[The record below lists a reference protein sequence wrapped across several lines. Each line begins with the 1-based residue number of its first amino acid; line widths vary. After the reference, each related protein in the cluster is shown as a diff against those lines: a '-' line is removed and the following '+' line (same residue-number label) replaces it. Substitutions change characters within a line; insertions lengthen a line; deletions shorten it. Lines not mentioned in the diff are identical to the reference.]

1 MHPPSTTTQK
11 RITCRKKTLY
21 IYVGSFKLWN
31 CCGILQLK
39 KTLIPKTLELI
50 HEQNASGC
58 CCTVLLN
65 GRGKKKNHQN
75 LGLQVL
81 PGEENGQSCSDNGDG
96 NSSSDQ
102 VVSAFCR
109 HISEST
115 HNSSRSPHPSHL
127 LLHYH
132 PQALSLYWSTCCCCC
147 CCPLSKLMM
156 VRRRTLGH
164 HQWGHM
170 HHCHYR
176 HHNNSIQTKENKN
189 KISLLQQQQQQWQN
203 LSATKAQRWK
213 LWVLE
218 QTAKLLVVQNKNKN
232 LHQRSLIFFTTCVIN
247 LQTKQERQRV
257 EEQLPKFSP
266 TFVFY
271 DLCG

>member
-1 MHPPSTTTQK
+1 MEFCNSKQ
-11 RITCRKKTLY
+11 
-21 IYVGSFKLWN
+21 
-31 CCGILQLK
+31 
-39 KTLIPKTLELI
+39 TLISKTLELT
-50 HEQNASGC
+50 HEQNTSGC
-58 CCTVLLN
+58 FCNALLN
-65 GRGKKKNHQN
+65 GRGKKKNHQH

-81 PGEENGQSCSDNGDG
+81 PGEENGQSSSDNGDG

-132 PQALSLYWSTCCCCC
+132 PQALSLYWSTTCCWCWCW
-147 CCPLSKLMM
+147 CCPLSKLLM

-189 KISLLQQQQQQWQN
+189 KISLLQQQQQQQQWQN

-218 QTAKLLVVQNKNKN
+218 QTAKLV
-232 LHQRSLIFFTTCVIN
+232 
-247 LQTKQERQRV
+247 
-257 EEQLPKFSP
+257 
-266 TFVFY
+266 
-271 DLCG
+271 